1 MPEKVKT
8 NVPKVK
14 KVYAALDG
22 ERLDRVLQTLTG
34 LSRKKAKFLLDQ
46 GRVKVNGRKVIIA
59 SWQMKTGDAIEV
71 ASDQGPESMPA
82 AGKHFLK
89 VVFED
94 AALLVVEKDAGIGC
108 EPSTIAMRP
117 SIVSIIN
124 AYLNRKYPHLKHHYL
139 GLVHRLDRDTSGLMV
154 YTKTKEANKITD
166 QFKRHTIRRKYVAV
180 VKGRVGKEQGRIEG
194 FLKKSD
200 LLGGGRKVALGTS
213 YSGQK
218 AVTDFRVLERYD
230 AATLVEIHLNT
241 GRTHQIRVQMASIG
255 HPVVGDRIYGHPHPG
270 PLPRGEREIKFP
282 RQALH
287 AATLKFHHPVTGQK
301 LEFSS
306 ELPKDMRKL
315 VDRLRMQS

>member
-1 MPEKVKT
+1 MR
-8 NVPKVK
+8 
-14 KVYAALDG
+14 KVYAALEG

-34 LSRKKAKFLLDQ
+34 LSRKKAKSLLDQ

-71 ASDQGPESMPA
+71 VAESMPTA
-82 AGKHFLK
+82 EKYFLK
-89 VVFED
+89 VVYED
-94 AALLVVEKDAGIGC
+94 SDLLVVEKDAGIGC
-108 EPSTIAMRP
+108 EPSSLAMRP

-124 AYLNRKYPHLKHHYL
+124 AYLKRKNPHLKHHYL

-180 VKGRVGKEQGRIEG
+180 VEGRIDKDQGRIEG

-200 LLGGGRKVALGTS
+200 LLGGGRKVALGTA

-218 AVTDFRVLERYD
+218 AVTDFRVLERYGG
-230 AATLVEIHLNT
+230 ATLVEINLNT

-255 HPVVGDRIYGHPHPG
+255 HPVVGDRIYGKEED
-270 PLPRGEREIKFP
+270 RIRFP

-287 AATLKFHHPVTGQK
+287 AAYLKFHHPVTGQK
-301 LEFSS
+301 MEFSS

-315 VDRLRMQS
+315 VDRLRLQA